1 MKKKEVDYEIDE
13 NLYTVNSILQMIMQ
27 QYDEKIPE
35 DVMATIEK
43 ASVLADQHLGKNFI
57 PKADIQDMKL
67 ISRVTFDMDSL
78 DLK

>member
-35 DVMATIEK
+35 DVMETIEK

-57 PKADIQDMKL
+57 PKADIEDMKL
-67 ISRVTFDMDSL
+67 ISRVTFDMDSIN
-78 DLK
+78 LK